1 MTGTERRSTF
11 MSRLRRRF
19 RFLGGVADAV
29 SHAEMGPYAGAPR
42 NPELR
47 VGDEK
52 SYSTVRY
59 TTHQVAVSAA
69 DEEQWLRSPMPA
81 IAKARERARRTVV

>member
-1 MTGTERRSTF
+1 MTGAERGSTF

-29 SHAEMGPYAGAPR
+29 SQAEMGPYAGAPR

-52 SYSTVRY
+52 SYSTVQY
-59 TTHQVAVSAA
+59 TSVQVTAAA
-69 DEEQWLRSPMPA
+69 DEDRWLRSPMPA
-81 IAKARERARRTVV
+81 IAKARAAARKTVV

>member
-1 MTGTERRSTF
+1 MTGSERGSTF

-52 SYSTVRY
+52 TYSTVQY
-59 TTHQVAVSAA
+59 TTQVSVASA
-69 DEEQWLRSPMPA
+69 DEDQWLRSPMPA
-81 IAKARERARRTVV
+81 IAKARRAARKTVV

>member
-1 MTGTERRSTF
+1 MTGSQRGTTF

-52 SYSTVRY
+52 SYSTVLH
-59 TTHQVAVSAA
+59 TTQQVTVAAA
-69 DEEQWLRSPMPA
+69 DEDRWLGSPMPA
-81 IAKARERARRTVV
+81 IAKARRAARKTVV